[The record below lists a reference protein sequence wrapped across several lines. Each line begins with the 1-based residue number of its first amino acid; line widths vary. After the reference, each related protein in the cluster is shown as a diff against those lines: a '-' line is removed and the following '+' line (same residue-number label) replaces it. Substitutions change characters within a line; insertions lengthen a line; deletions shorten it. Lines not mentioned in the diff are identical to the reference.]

1 MLPAAPV
8 EWRNKTKC
16 GRKETIFN
24 RFLRL
29 ASAET
34 QTFLAAC
41 LSTRNNI
48 AYNSQI
54 YSIVYKQFDL
64 LIFSFSTVVVISL
77 SDYVLLLFNFNATC
91 VVVQSELWNYCDTTI
106 IEISSDLRF
115 NNLNL
120 IVHNLMIMNQSRGQ
134 WLHCLCL
141 SWVPSSFHFIEAA
154 AKGALSV
161 AYNWTKTRHDI
172 VDRIGI
178 SIPLSFIELTELPS
192 VSANVSVSKRR
203 KRVKSVRVI
212 VANHGLTD
220 KRSNALIW
228 QRRRWGW
235 CKSLLNDGKTR
246 VTTAQVFSIPIQYYW
261 TSVVIN

>member
-120 IVHNLMIMNQSRGQ
+120 IVHNRIIMNQSRGQ
-134 WLHCLCL
+134 
-141 SWVPSSFHFIEAA
+141 
-154 AKGALSV
+154 
-161 AYNWTKTRHDI
+161 
-172 VDRIGI
+172 
-178 SIPLSFIELTELPS
+178 
-192 VSANVSVSKRR
+192 
-203 KRVKSVRVI
+203 
-212 VANHGLTD
+212 
-220 KRSNALIW
+220 
-228 QRRRWGW
+228 
-235 CKSLLNDGKTR
+235 
-246 VTTAQVFSIPIQYYW
+246 
-261 TSVVIN
+261 